1 MNMMLHSILLWQQL
15 QDFAGEP
22 LMATTGGI
30 NIAARSQHGA
40 GCAGGLADLQKL
52 YERRGFAHELLSAAE
67 VNARWPQF
75 CLSDDLHALYQPDY
89 GVLYASAPGPCTR
102 LCSRPC
108 TSGAATLSH
117 HQPSWA
123 RGGHWPIADSR

>member
-1 MNMMLHSILLWQQL
+1 MDMMLHSIPLWQQL

-102 LCSRPC
+102 LCSRP
-108 TSGAATLSH
+108 
-117 HQPSWA
+117 
-123 RGGHWPIADSR
+123 